1 MSCELRPHP
10 DEQYELVID
19 SPGNRLAALID
30 QMEQNWDQGNN
41 AANDDLVVRIREHIR
56 QQQATTAL
64 LTGDG
69 REQNGPDA
77 AEGFSHS

>member
-1 MSCELRPHP
+1 MSCELTPHP
-10 DEQYELVID
+10 DDQYELVID

-64 LTGDG
+64 LIGDG
-69 REQNGPDA
+69 REQNGPEA
-77 AEGFSHS
+77 AG

>member
-1 MSCELRPHP
+1 MSCELTPHP
-10 DEQYELVID
+10 DDQCELVGD

-64 LTGDG
+64 LIGDG
-69 REQNGPDA
+69 REQNGA
-77 AEGFSHS
+77 GECG